1 MPPQVW
7 GSHELCTHFGITRAT
22 LKRWRTLPNFP
33 RATELACGDIWD
45 PAEAIAWYDDW
56 KRPSKVRRA
65 HALDRYRKVGQIAP
79 VARELEIDVST
90 LRAWLREMG
99 EPLPSEKPRPQLP
112 RGRG

>member
-1 MPPQVW
+1 VPPTVW
-7 GSHELCTHFGITRAT
+7 GSHELCAHFGITRAT

-33 RATELACGDIWD
+33 RATELACGDIYD
-45 PAEAIAWYDDW
+45 PAEVIAWHDDW

-65 HALDRYRKVGQIAP
+65 HALARYRKVGRIAP

-99 EPLPSEKPRPQLP
+99 EPLPSERPR
-112 RGRG
+112 